1 MPKRSKP
8 YQVGL
13 TERLQDKDHAA
24 NYMNAALEDS
34 NESFLVA
41 LRDVADAQSGLGKLA
56 ESARVNRENLYRML
70 SADGNPGLNGLSS
83 VLQALGFK
91 IKIETGDTSGETN
104 PG

>member
-56 ESARVNRENLYRML
+56 ESARVNRENLIACFPRTEI
-70 SADGNPGLNGLSS
+70 PG
-83 VLQALGFK
+83 
-91 IKIETGDTSGETN
+91 
-104 PG
+104 